1 MSAGRKRFPRPKGR
15 IRWRWP
21 LAIGFLADAPSR
33 ALRDDLYATEGVRT
47 NLTQPEVGA
56 ARSDLLLL
64 PYGLPEALNA
74 VRASSTR
81 PEATCVVLLTGDPTE
96 PDSDQ
101 VAELA
106 AELTAWGI
114 VVVAL
119 SASNRAD
126 WFKALL
132 AWISHNNSLAR
143 AFEGAAGDV
152 HPRGFWRFGPKDFFA
167 SVLLTDTI
175 EALRGRMMASAD
187 DRAIEIPQ
195 ETAYDLA
202 IPPIVPVRD
211 AAASIDPGDL
221 SFIYEREGATKSV
234 GVSRAARPVIED
246 MERRQASTR
255 FILTRVRDHGENRD
269 VRTGFR
275 AGGAHDITVWIGP
288 KDRKAIAGKVPFP
301 DEKLPRDANG
311 HRLTIVF
318 VEPDLMRKPQA
329 RTIEL
334 PAEGRSDAAVFSLR
348 VPKKAKRV
356 EARIVVLHRGRILQT
371 ALLRGPVLEPDRRRD
386 DGGRRGIKLLIEAV
400 LRPGFADLDD
410 RQRFDAAVIL
420 NHSQEGTGVAT
431 LLGDRKMAL
440 LPFGAAEAASKSIGD
455 VFFEAEKDDAF
466 NRRLGSERSLAH
478 LRRLAG
484 KGTLLYDAIGKKIE
498 AVHGSND
505 RKVPYIQILSAN
517 PSSFLPVELIY
528 ELPTPS
534 PSATLCPNTTQ
545 ALRDGRCEEEFHKVD
560 EEGHLEV
567 VCLTGFW
574 GVTKV
579 IERHAVN
586 PSKLAEDPRV
596 RGVDFLA
603 VTEPVGDRKTLTAMK
618 PLLFAA
624 SDHVNDVQPKELAR
638 VTKSLRSLTDRKLL
652 SVDTWKEWADK
663 VKVDEPPVL
672 LLLSHTAPDPAGAAL
687 EINKEAAKQRR
698 SVDEINE
705 HCVNVNAARVG
716 PVVLLIGCDTG
727 VVSPEDFQNFVA
739 QFKDKGASLV
749 VGTIAPILGRHASR
763 TAEALIREL
772 KTIGAGDDQDDRGVP
787 FGAVLR
793 QIRRNLLDKGIL
805 ISLALTSYGDAD
817 WRLATSP

>member
-1 MSAGRKRFPRPKGR
+1 
-15 IRWRWP
+15 
-21 LAIGFLADAPSR
+21 
-33 ALRDDLYATEGVRT
+33 LRDDLYATEGVRT
-47 NLTQPEVGA
+47 RLTEPEVGA

-64 PYGLPEALNA
+64 PYSLPEALNA
-74 VRASSTR
+74 VRTSSTR
-81 PEATCVVLLTGDPTE
+81 PEATCVVLLTGDPTK

-101 VAELA
+101 IAELA
-106 AELTAWGI
+106 AELSAWGI
-114 VVVAL
+114 VVVTL
-119 SASNRAD
+119 SASERAD

-132 AWISHNNSLAR
+132 AWISHNNSLAA
-143 AFEGAAGDV
+143 AFKGAAGEA
-152 HPRGFWRFGPKDFFA
+152 PTRGFWRFGPKDFFA
-167 SVLLTDTI
+167 SVLLTETI
-175 EALRGRMMASAD
+175 DALRQRMTASANG
-187 DRAIEIPQ
+187 RTVEIPR
-195 ETAYDLA
+195 ETAHDLA
-202 IPPIVPVRD
+202 IPPIVPLGD
-211 AAASIDPGDL
+211 AAASIDPADL
-221 SFIYEREGATKSV
+221 TFIYERDGATKSA

-246 MERRQASTR
+246 VERGQASTR
-255 FILTRVRDHGENRD
+255 FILATVRDRDGNRD

-275 AGGAHDITVWIGP
+275 AGGVHDITVWIGP

-311 HRLTIVF
+311 HRLTIVL
-318 VEPDLMRKPQA
+318 VEPDLMSGPQA
-329 RTIEL
+329 QTIEL
-334 PAEGRSDAAVFSLR
+334 PTVGRSDAAVFALR
-348 VPKKAKRV
+348 VPNKAKAV
-356 EARIVVLHRGRILQT
+356 EARIVILHRGRILQT
-371 ALLRGPVLEPDRRRD
+371 ALLRGPVFKPDRALERE
-386 DGGRRGIKLLIEAV
+386 GRRRIKLLIEAV

-420 NHSQEGTGVAT
+420 NHSQEGNGVAT

-455 VFFEAEKDDAF
+455 VFFQAEKDDAF
-466 NRRLGSERSLAH
+466 NRRLSSEKSLTY

-484 KGTLLYDAIGKKIE
+484 KGTLLYDAIGKEIE
-498 AVHGSND
+498 AVHGSMD
-505 RKVPYIQILSAN
+505 RRVPYIQILSAN

-528 ELPTPS
+528 DLPTPS

-545 ALRDGRCEEEFHKVD
+545 ALRDGRCDEKFHRVD

-586 PSKLAEDPRV
+586 PSKLAEDPRA

-603 VTEPVGDRKTLTAMK
+603 VTAPVGDRKTLTAMK

-652 SVDTWKEWADK
+652 SVDTWKEWASK
-663 VKVDEPPVL
+663 VRVDEPPL
-672 LLLSHTAPDPAGAAL
+672 LLLLAHTAPDPAGAVL
-687 EINKEAAKQRR
+687 EINKETAKQRR
-698 SVDEINE
+698 FVDEINE
-705 HCVNVNAARVG
+705 RYVNVNGARVG
-716 PVVLLIGCDTG
+716 PVVLLMGCDTG

-749 VGTIAPILGRHASR
+749 LGTIAPILGRHASR
-763 TAEALIREL
+763 TAEALIQEL
-772 KTIGAGDDQDDRGVP
+772 KTIGAEDNQDDRGIP

-793 QIRRNLLDKGIL
+793 QIRRNLLERGIL